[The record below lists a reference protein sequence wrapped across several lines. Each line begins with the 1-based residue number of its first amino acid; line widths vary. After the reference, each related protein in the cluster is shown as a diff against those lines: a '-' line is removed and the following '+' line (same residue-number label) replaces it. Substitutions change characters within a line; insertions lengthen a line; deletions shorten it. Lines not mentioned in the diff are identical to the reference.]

1 MNNNVLTSVGKVNLE
16 KKLNKL
22 NRDRSIMVKKLDE
35 ARRMGDL
42 AENSAYHE
50 LKNQVQILDSQIEDL
65 QNTLDS
71 AVVTDSVTKEGIW
84 IGSKI
89 KLRQEEKEKEI
100 ELVGSGEAD
109 PLQGKIS
116 FNSPLG
122 QALVYKK
129 KGEKVVVKTPNGEI
143 EYTILDVA

>member
-71 AVVTDSVTKEGIW
+71 AVVTDSVSKEGIW

>member
-50 LKNQVQILDSQIEDL
+50 LKNQVQILDSQMEDL

-71 AVVTDSVTKEGIW
+71 AVVTDSVTREGIW

-89 KLRQEEKEKEI
+89 RLRQEEKEKEI

>member
-71 AVVTDSVTKEGIW
+71 AVVTDSVTRDGIW

>member
-22 NRDRSIMVKKLDE
+22 NRDRSIIVKKLDE

>member
-1 MNNNVLTSVGKVNLE
+1 MNNNVLTSAGKVNLE

-22 NRDRSIMVKKLDE
+22 NKDRSIMVKKLDE

-71 AVVTDSVTKEGIW
+71 AVVTDTVSIEGIW
-84 IGSKI
+84 IGSKV

-116 FNSPLG
+116 YNSPLG

-129 KGEKVVVKTPNGEI
+129 KGEKVVVQTPNGDI

>member
-22 NRDRSIMVKKLDE
+22 NRDRSIIVKKLDE

-71 AVVTDSVTKEGIW
+71 AVVTDSVNKEGIW